1 MYSQIKNRLALLCLP
16 FIITY
21 SCKAQ
26 STIRDGMI
34 ASYSQNR
41 DTLIEISY
49 KNDTIFGEYRIKYK
63 DVLIEEG
70 FRNNFKVKKF
80 EYYSYKPN
88 SKGYQTGSTI
98 IQYNKL
104 SQPKDTFEML
114 KYDLE
119 NSLIEGLRK
128 KYYANGKLKSRC
140 MYAITTNKENISTTK
155 QDSCVCYYMSGNIQN
170 SELITP
176 NYEVENQFYENG
188 ILQSKRYIILKES
201 KSIYGTYDGYYPN
214 GKLKK
219 TESFSYV
226 DTKKDGIEQEY
237 NEKGTLISVSYYKE
251 GLRSK
256 LLVLDKSG
264 KLKEIK

>member
-1 MYSQIKNRLALLCLP
+1 
-16 FIITY
+16 
-21 SCKAQ
+21 
-26 STIRDGMI
+26 
-34 ASYSQNR
+34 
-41 DTLIEISY
+41 
-49 KNDTIFGEYRIKYK
+49 
-63 DVLIEEG
+63 
-70 FRNNFKVKKF
+70 
-80 EYYSYKPN
+80 
-88 SKGYQTGSTI
+88 
-98 IQYNKL
+98 
-104 SQPKDTFEML
+104 
-114 KYDLE
+114 
-119 NSLIEGLRK
+119 
-128 KYYANGKLKSRC
+128 